1 MLRGRQIK
9 CVLPAN
15 NLRTSLHILFH
26 TKALLWREKL
36 ATPLVAR
43 TYQSLLGFLRL
54 LVDT

>member
-15 NLRTSLHILFH
+15 NLRTSVHILFH